1 MYRAVWAWFR
11 EFTSEMDVGP
21 ICWTQPDPAGFLNDP
36 TESKQAEQLQCNII
50 EQFYVSNI
58 SPGHMEIVDAYQFLS
73 RTDIY

>member
-1 MYRAVWAWFR
+1 
-11 EFTSEMDVGP
+11 MDVGP

-58 SPGHMEIVDAYQFLS
+58 SPGQMEIVDAYQFLS